1 MAFRREAVLRRWI
14 KGGAPDGLL
23 ELGAQGGDTGAE
35 AGEGSARG
43 TKKGRFAALREF
55 GGSSEY
61 REWIRGRA
69 TGDWVVSMLECG
81 RYIWH
86 WDGWD
91 GTISYLRVRRGRG
104 ILGGSWEWV
113 GMMGVII
120 RKASDRGK
128 RCAGQRR

>member
-1 MAFRREAVLRRWI
+1 MAFRRENVLRRWA
-14 KGGAPDGLL
+14 KGEAPEDVLL
-23 ELGAQGGDTGAE
+23 ELGAQAGDTDVGAE

-61 REWIRGRA
+61 REWIRGTA
-69 TGDWVVSMLECG
+69 TGDWVVSMVVCG

-91 GTISYLRVRRGRG
+91 GSISYLCACDVGEVFWVGRG
-104 ILGGSWEWV
+104 NG
-113 GMMGVII
+113 
-120 RKASDRGK
+120 
-128 RCAGQRR
+128 